1 MSPLP
6 VEAVIHDAVR
16 EFVDFDLDSPRR
28 FTHLRALGEEDLR
41 RLELQAVVD
50 TLLAERLDLAATP
63 DESSFDGFEVLIFDR
78 ELERVGDEDDWDW
91 EPVATFVETSAQ
103 FASAEDAFSLAIAWV
118 LLGTAKPDAGAGRQR
133 LRDSTVQLAELQV
146 GPGGLTVRERLQD
159 AAWRPANFNQD
170 PAPAS

>member
-1 MSPLP
+1 M
-6 VEAVIHDAVR
+6 HDAVR

-28 FTHLRALGEEDLR
+28 FTHLRALGEEDPR

-50 TLLAERLDLAATP
+50 ALLAERLVATAALS
-63 DESSFDGFEVLIFDR
+63 ESSFDGFDVLIFDQ

-91 EPVATFVETSAQ
+91 EPVATFTETSAQ

-118 LLGTAKPDAGAGRQR
+118 LLGTANPDAGAGRQR

-146 GPGGLTVRERLQD
+146 VPGGLAVSERLQD
-159 AAWRPANFNQD
+159 ASWRPANFNQD